1 MEIEM
6 RNDPSSRPVTRNS
19 EPMGLAGIL
28 TGYAALAAILLF
40 FVVLLV
46 AGHRHAATPKQT
58 HALLGDYFGVEE
70 LVDLLATG
78 PAVPPADL
86 FVLPKPRP
94 VTRAQ
99 LDL

>member
-1 MEIEM
+1 M

-46 AGHRHAATPKQT
+46 AGHRHAATPK
-58 HALLGDYFGVEE
+58 HALLNDYFSIEE
-70 LVDLLATG
+70 LVDLLAAG

-94 VTRAQ
+94 VTRAE

>member
-19 EPMGLAGIL
+19 DTMGLAGVL

-46 AGHRHAATPKQT
+46 AGHRHAAAPKQT
-58 HALLGDYFGVEE
+58 HALLDDYFGVEE
-70 LVDLLATG
+70 LVDLLAAG
-78 PAVPPADL
+78 VPPADL

-94 VTRAQ
+94 VTRTE